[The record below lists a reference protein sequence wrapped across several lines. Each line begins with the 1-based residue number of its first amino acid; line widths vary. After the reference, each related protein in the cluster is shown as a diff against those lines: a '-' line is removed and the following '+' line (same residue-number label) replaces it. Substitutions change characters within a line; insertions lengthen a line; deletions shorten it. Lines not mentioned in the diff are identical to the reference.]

1 MASHWMIYGAN
12 GYTGRLVAE
21 QAQREG
27 LTPLLG
33 GRNPAALHAL
43 GSQLGLECRVFDL
56 GDPQACREALDQV
69 KVVAHCAGPFSA
81 TSTPMIAACRAAGTH
96 YVDIT
101 GEIAVFEQAHAGD
114 AEAREA
120 GIVVCP
126 GVGFDVIPTDCL
138 AACLKEA
145 LPDAQRLALGFDTGS
160 GLSTGTAKTSV
171 EGLKFGGKIRENGR
185 LRDVPLGYKR
195 RDIDF
200 GRGLRHAVTIPWG
213 DVATAYYS
221 TGIPDIEVYLPAPPL
236 LALGMRLIDPLR
248 PLLGRQRV
256 QDWLKGQVDKRIAGP
271 DQAARERLRTWVW
284 GEARNARGERRT
296 ARLETANVYDLTLHG
311 VLLAVRHLLDYQGP
325 GGYFTPSRLLGA
337 RCVESLPGSGR
348 ITVIS

>member
-33 GRNPAALHAL
+33 GRNPAACTRSAAARAGVPGLRPGGSAGLPRSPGPGEGGGPLRRSVLCHQHADDRRL
-43 GSQLGLECRVFDL
+43 PR
-56 GDPQACREALDQV
+56 RR
-69 KVVAHCAGPFSA
+69 H
-81 TSTPMIAACRAAGTH
+81 H

-271 DQAARERLRTWVW
+271 DQAARERC
-284 GEARNARGERRT
+284 A
-296 ARLETANVYDLTLHG
+296 
-311 VLLAVRHLLDYQGP
+311 
-325 GGYFTPSRLLGA
+325 
-337 RCVESLPGSGR
+337 PGSGAR
-348 ITVIS
+348 RATPAANAARRAWRRPTCTT